1 MQDPEGQVQQQVVHP
16 MCVALVDTTG
26 TEDYLELVRCSLL
39 AALEALPPCTEFGL
53 ATFSDKVTR
62 MRHCHGYSNTYTRR
76 GGEYCQALDRQGKDM
91 KQGAPFSKERSCM
104 PDLA

>member
-1 MQDPEGQVQQQVVHP
+1 MFPDRTVPRTQDPEGLVQQQVVRP
-16 MCVALVDTTG
+16 LCVSLVDTTG

-62 MRHCHGYSNTYTRR
+62 TCHCPAHSNTYTRSER
-76 GGEYCQALDRQGKDM
+76 ECCQALDRQG
-91 KQGAPFSKERSCM
+91 
-104 PDLA
+104 